1 LERRRL
7 REERENGSVLRF
19 EFEQK
24 RAMQVKRK
32 AGKGEIDSYPTSVED
47 MVWSVPD
54 PKEGRFD
61 LRILSNLS
69 AKTGLIV
76 ERAET
81 RRKVGEQIHGCGVGV
96 RIFLFFASLL

>member
-32 AGKGEIDSYPTSVED
+32 AEKGEIDSYPTSVED
-47 MVWSVPD
+47 MV
-54 PKEGRFD
+54 
-61 LRILSNLS
+61 
-69 AKTGLIV
+69 
-76 ERAET
+76 
-81 RRKVGEQIHGCGVGV
+81 
-96 RIFLFFASLL
+96 

>member
-1 LERRRL
+1 M

-32 AGKGEIDSYPTSVED
+32 AEKGEIDSYPTSVED

-54 PKEGRFD
+54 PREGRFD

-76 ERAET
+76 ARAET
-81 RRKVGEQIHGCGVGV
+81 RILSLHKLLLVLY
-96 RIFLFFASLL
+96 IFAYP